1 MRIGWKEDKQLFI
14 CIHAVDEGAYC
25 HVRYVSMQLTV
36 SYCPPRSIL
45 RYNNRFFDRENNN
58 GIWLQKIGDRPTVGK
73 VDIAIL
79 YRIQ

>member
-1 MRIGWKEDKQLFI
+1 M
-14 CIHAVDEGAYC
+14 DERAYI

-36 SYCPPRSIL
+36 SYCYPGAYSDTIIGSL
-45 RYNNRFFDRENNN
+45 IKKNNN

-73 VDIAIL
+73 VDIGIL